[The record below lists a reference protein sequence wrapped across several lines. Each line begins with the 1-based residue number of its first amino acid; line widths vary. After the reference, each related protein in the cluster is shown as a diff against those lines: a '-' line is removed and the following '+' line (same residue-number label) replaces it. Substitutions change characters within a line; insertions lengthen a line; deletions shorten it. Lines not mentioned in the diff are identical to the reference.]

1 MNNFGGVKM
10 LNKAQKF
17 SLGLISVMSLGLIA
31 GCGTSQSSNMINVGV
46 SAPLTG
52 QFAQDGRYMKQG
64 IQLAVNDVNAKGGID
79 GKQIKLFFEDDQG
92 PNPTVA
98 SNAVT
103 KLVTQ
108 DNVVAV
114 IGPHFSPAM
123 LPAESLF
130 GKYKVPA
137 LTGASGPVI
146 TAQGNPWIFRIR
158 LNDSVGAKLLV
169 QYVVNDLGLKR
180 VGLDYVNTS
189 FGQSGIQ
196 AVKQALAADG
206 ITPVDIQ
213 THDDSTKDFT
223 SQILSFE
230 KAKVDGV
237 IVWTDDQPS
246 GLLAQQIKQL
256 GANFKLIGS
265 TSFSQ
270 PPFLNLAGNASNG
283 AYAITDFIQDN
294 PDPRIQAWESKFDAV
309 YHTKPELYATAYYDA
324 MNILVDALKHASKMD
339 GPSIQKALESI
350 KDYQGVITNYS
361 YSSDG
366 DMVHAG
372 LITQVQN
379 GQPAVTKK
387 VTE

>member
-1 MNNFGGVKM
+1 MK
-10 LNKAQKF
+10 KARKCL
-17 SLGLISVMSLGLIA
+17 LGLVGAVCLGSIA
-31 GCGTSQSSNMINVGV
+31 GCGTNQSSKEINIGV

-52 QFAQDGRYMKQG
+52 QFAQDGKYMKQG
-64 IQLAVNDVNAKGGID
+64 IQLAVNDVNAKGGI
-79 GKQIKLFFEDDQG
+79 GGRQIKLFFEDDQG

-130 GKYKVPA
+130 SKYKVPA
-137 LTGASGPVI
+137 LTGATGPVI

-158 LNDSVGAKLLV
+158 LNDSIGAKLLV
-169 QYVVNDLGLKR
+169 QYAVNDLHLKR

-246 GLLAQQIKQL
+246 GLLAQQMKQL

-270 PPFLNLAGNASNG
+270 PPFLNLAGSASNG
-283 AYAITDFIQDN
+283 AYAITDFTQNN
-294 PDPRIQAWESKFDAV
+294 PDPRIQAWESKFNSV

-324 MNILVDALKHASKMD
+324 MNILIDALQHSSKVDA
-339 GPSIQKALESI
+339 PSIQKALENI
-350 KDYQGVITNYS
+350 KNYQGVITNYS
-361 YSSDG
+361 YSSGG

-379 GQPAVTKK
+379 GQPVVIKK
-387 VTE
+387 VSGS